1 MTTAATA
8 DFRYQ
13 MLEDGS
19 VSITKYNGTQASAS
33 SLLPNARALFPS
45 RFRQTLSTPFSA
57 LNWARWIPMC

>member
-19 VSITKYNGTQASAS
+19 VSIVSIA
-33 SLLPNARALFPS
+33 LPANAQYALF
-45 RFRQTLSTPFSA
+45 SA
-57 LNWARWIPMC
+57 KLGEMDPYVLKVKLGLPKNCRITFLK